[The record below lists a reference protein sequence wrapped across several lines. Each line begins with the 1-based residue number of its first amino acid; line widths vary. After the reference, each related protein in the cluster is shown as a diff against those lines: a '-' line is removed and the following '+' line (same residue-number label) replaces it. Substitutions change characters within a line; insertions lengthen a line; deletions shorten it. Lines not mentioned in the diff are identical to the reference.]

1 MSARERLRSNALRF
15 LAVAGT
21 LRPDEWAAPSLCADW
36 TNHDLLAHLVVGY
49 GCAPGT
55 FAAEIAGRRGSFN
68 PANTALAWALAT
80 SRDPA
85 ELLADFAALA
95 ERPRGI
101 GRYFPRRM
109 LLGDRVTH
117 EIDIPAGR
125 RPRAGHRPR
134 RARRRTEH
142 ASVATE
148 PVVPAFR
155 NSRGLAHRHGYRV
168 DPRRWTRSRGQ
179 CGRSG
184 LRAGQPAESSGR
196 PARRRR
202 CDAVAAGA
210 QPPDPYGR
218 VMISR

>member
-109 LLGDRVTH
+109 LLGDHVTH
-117 EIDIPAGR
+117 EIDILLAVDREPAIAHDALVDVLNTQVSLPNPSFPPSATAADWLIATDTGWTHGDGPVVEGSAAGLVSVLGN
-125 RPRAGHRPR
+125 RPRALSALRGDGVVTLSSRVLSR
-134 RARRRTEH
+134 RIRT
-142 ASVATE
+142 
-148 PVVPAFR
+148 
-155 NSRGLAHRHGYRV
+155 
-168 DPRRWTRSRGQ
+168 
-179 CGRSG
+179 
-184 LRAGQPAESSGR
+184 AG
-196 PARRRR
+196 
-202 CDAVAAGA
+202 
-210 QPPDPYGR
+210 
-218 VMISR
+218 